1 MSDRSDPLTRC
12 LFLKGAMLTKK
23 VLERIMYISI
33 CIILSIWIFVLFFY
47 VAFGYA
53 PVLVLGT
60 SMNPT
65 LYAGELYWGER
76 FADNELPERGE
87 IVVFWPDSASPIRY
101 VKRVIGVPGDI
112 ITAEDDALFVNGC
125 FVDEVA
131 GTGTWFA
138 DVVPADSIFVIGD
151 NRSVSMDS
159 RRFGFIPVSQVDLK
173 ILSP

>member
-1 MSDRSDPLTRC
+1 MSDRNDPLSRC

-23 VLERIMYISI
+23 VFERIMYISI

-53 PVLVLGT
+53 PILVLGN

-76 FADNELPERGE
+76 FADNELPERGD
-87 IVVFWPDSASPIRY
+87 IVVFWPDPASPIRY
-101 VKRVIGVPGDI
+101 AKRVIGVPGDI
-112 ITAEDDALFVNGC
+112 ITAEDDALYVNGC
-125 FVDEVA
+125 FVDKIV

-138 DVVPADSIFVIGD
+138 DEVPADNIFVIGD
-151 NRSVSMDS
+151 NRAVSMDS
-159 RRFGFIPVSQVDLK
+159 RRFGFIPVTQVDFK